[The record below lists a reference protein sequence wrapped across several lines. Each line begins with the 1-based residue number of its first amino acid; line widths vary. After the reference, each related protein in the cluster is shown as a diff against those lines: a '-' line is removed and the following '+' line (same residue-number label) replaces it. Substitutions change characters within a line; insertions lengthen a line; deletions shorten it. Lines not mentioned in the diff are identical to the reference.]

1 MILLES
7 RKRGASMKITDIQVN
22 QLKPPEGRTG
32 GRLLV
37 RVFTDEGII
46 GYSEGSRGL
55 GVFRAY
61 LDDVIKPLLVG
72 TSPLQPRQIWE
83 TLALGTGE
91 QATRLPSQIVGAID
105 VACWDIM
112 GKAAG
117 MPVYSLLGGARR
129 TEIPLYWSRGNGW
142 KKQPEEMLE
151 EVQEGYEKGYRAFK
165 VRMDWRDYRQDSNP
179 VKDMAIY
186 QKCREWL
193 PDGVPLGFDANCGYS
208 VSTAIEQGRQLEEMG
223 AAHFEEPLPQYDF
236 PGLRQV
242 VDALDVAVSTGE
254 QELSAWR
261 FRDLMML
268 GNPDILQPDILNV
281 GGLSEVVRVFEMAVT
296 HNKVVM
302 PHSPSLGLNSLA
314 SLHAYSTVTNAV
326 RPHEFSEEFTGPV
339 PHVAALFVDPIVPE
353 NGAIKLS
360 DRPGLGVEIDEKALA
375 DAIIA

>member
-1 MILLES
+1 
-7 RKRGASMKITDIQVN
+7 MKITDIQVN
-22 QLKPPEGRTG
+22 QLKPPEGRAG

-37 RVFTDEGII
+37 RVFTDEGIV
-46 GYSEGSRGL
+46 GHSEGSRGL

-61 LDDVIKPLLVG
+61 LEEMITPLLVG
-72 TSPLQPRQIWE
+72 VSPLQPRQIWE
-83 TLALGTGE
+83 KLALGTGE
-91 QATRLPSQIVGAID
+91 RATRLPSQIVGAID

-117 MPVYSLLGGARR
+117 MPVYALLGGARR

-142 KKQPEEMLE
+142 KKEPEEMLE

-165 VRMDWRDYRQDSNP
+165 VRMDWRDYRQDSDP
-179 VKDMAIY
+179 VKDMAIF

-193 PDGVPLGFDANCGYS
+193 PDDVPLGFDANCGYS

-242 VDALDVAVSTGE
+242 VDALDCAVSTGE
-254 QELSAWR
+254 QEISAWR

-281 GGLSEVVRVFEMAVT
+281 GGLSEVVRVFEMAVVN
-296 HNKVVM
+296 NKVVM

-339 PHVAALFVDPIVPE
+339 AHVASLFVDPIVPE
-353 NGAIKLS
+353 NGAIKLN